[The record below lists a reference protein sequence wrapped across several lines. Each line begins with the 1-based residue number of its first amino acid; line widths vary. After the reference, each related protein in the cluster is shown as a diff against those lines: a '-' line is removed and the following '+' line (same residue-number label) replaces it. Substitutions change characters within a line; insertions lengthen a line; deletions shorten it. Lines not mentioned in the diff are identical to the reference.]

1 MESERPLVTAS
12 IIGGV
17 VSDLLYQSDFEW
29 PHYPEWVDLAV
40 IGTGLGVLRSGFA
53 FVKKGGLHWDST
65 QWSAVPRPFLNIP
78 SLAYANALAAWTRQD
93 ASPSWSRELNTEIR
107 RPVKASIKYLFK
119 TGDSFFPLDS
129 HAPSTG
135 NPSQVNSPS
144 QDDWWSRAAKAEPS
158 SRVIALGQLQREG
171 DISAPQRSTLVEAL
185 QSNNRSVVLHGI
197 ATVERMS
204 VEGDAIA
211 VELRSLVNDRD
222 DEIRA
227 KSLCTL
233 TTLGMLDDATVQLT
247 DEMLESHFRHNV
259 FAGVYALSTL
269 DSIPEFL
276 LPSVQ
281 SAFMRALKSC
291 DYEFVGLFAAAY
303 NRWFDDP
310 KAQVEAFL
318 YDSPEL
324 LPIAVDAIERP
335 GQDAVGQEVVTI
347 G

>member
-1 MESERPLVTAS
+1 MAAA
-12 IIGGV
+12 IISGV

-53 FVKKGGLHWDST
+53 FVKKAGLHWDST
-65 QWSAVPRPFLNIP
+65 QWAAAPRPFLNIP
-78 SLAYANALAAWTRQD
+78 ALAYANALAAWARQD
-93 ASPSWSRELNTEIR
+93 TSPSWARDLNTEIR
-107 RPVKASIKYLFK
+107 RPVKTSMKYLAK
-119 TGDSFFPLDS
+119 TGDSFFQV
-129 HAPSTG
+129 APDPKSNSG
-135 NPSQVNSPS
+135 LSQA
-144 QDDWWSRAAKAEPS
+144 DWWERAAQAEPS
-158 SRVIALGQLQREG
+158 SRVIAIGQLNLDGEVTPEQQ
-171 DISAPQRSTLVEAL
+171 SVMVQVL

-197 ATVERMS
+197 AAIERMNIDGE
-204 VEGDAIA
+204 VIA

-222 DEIRA
+222 DEVRA

-269 DSIPEFL
+269 DSIPGFL
-276 LPSVQ
+276 MPSVQ

-303 NRWFDDP
+303 KRWFDDP
-310 KAQVEAFL
+310 KAKVEEFL
-318 YDSPEL
+318 HDSPEL
-324 LPIAVDAIERP
+324 LPIAIDAIDGTP
-335 GQDAVGQEVVTI
+335 QELVSL
-347 G
+347 